1 MNARPAL
8 EIAKDQIHRIRNLR
22 HEVIDISIPVAIVS
36 GGEKQLRVVVQKYE
50 AHIVKSANGIST
62 AKVTFERLQQSA
74 QSLRPTWCER
84 NDPREFRD
92 LALTGANTAGV
103 LCSCRSG
110 QLSFEVG
117 ETSLQRRSAQFG
129 RIGIKLT
136 QLLHF
141 LLDPRVFFRSDR
153 HSCLWLHCV
162 LP

>member
-1 MNARPAL
+1 MNSRPAL
-8 EIAKDQIHRIRNLR
+8 KIAKDQIHGIGNLR
-22 HEVIDISIPVAIVS
+22 HEVIDIRVPIAVVS
-36 GGEKQLRVVVQKYE
+36 GGEKQLRIVIEKDE
-50 AHIVKSANGIST
+50 AHIVKSTSGIPT

-74 QSLRPTWCER
+74 QSLRSAWCER
-84 NDPREFRD
+84 NDPGEFRD
-92 LALTGANTAGV
+92 LALTRANTAGV

-129 RIGIKLT
+129 RVGIKLT
-136 QLLHF
+136 QLLHL